1 MAVSVKRLDLI
12 NSRVYMNVDAGS
24 ETTITVQD
32 LGSAIKRELQKA
44 PFIDDDKIFIW
55 SGDEVYD
62 PLTGSTTGVVMI
74 MQTPW
79 TIWTEDQGSQHKF
92 RIINGIVTES
102 SNGNP
107 LGMPLMITWSLSEQ
121 AVSNVSNLATLESNM
136 DLLLDL
142 AGNDQEWIS
151 PGLLKIYDS
160 GGKIGGTTVAEF
172 ETRTTAGVQTFVL
185 SEVKQYIRT
194 K

>member
-12 NSRVYMNVDAGS
+12 NSRIYMNVDAGS

-44 PFIDDDKIFIW
+44 PFIDDDKVFIW

>member
-12 NSRVYMNVDAGS
+12 NSRIYMNVDAGS

>member
-44 PFIDDDKIFIW
+44 PFIDDDKVFIW